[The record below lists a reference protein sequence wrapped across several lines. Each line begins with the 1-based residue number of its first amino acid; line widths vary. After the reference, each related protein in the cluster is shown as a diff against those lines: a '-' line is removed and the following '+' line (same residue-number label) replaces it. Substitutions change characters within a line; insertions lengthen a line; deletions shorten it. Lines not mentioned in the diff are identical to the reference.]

1 MIVSLRILHNTY
13 YVIYLLVM
21 KKALSLYSSRRNV
34 TVWASDSCRLLAW
47 KNGALFMEIHMARI
61 GIQYDDVRGAI
72 DILMARGESP
82 SVQKIREVLG
92 TGSFTTIS
100 DHLREWRS
108 RREMKTDLPVSQ
120 VMPEPV
126 LRLAESLWERAREA
140 SGEAL
145 AQYRQEADRQVEAA
159 QSATQEARRQAED
172 AEQRE
177 AALTTH
183 LAGTEQRLE
192 ARSAALARVE
202 SECEQWQERARQVEE
217 RLNRTLQQL
226 DKLQQD
232 NEQQAQAHQQ
242 ALAERDAQ
250 YQARLSQEEQ
260 RHEAAE
266 ARLMT
271 LLDEA
276 RQERIAA
283 EKRHAATLQQVE
295 KRQETLLEQLQEAQA
310 ALSREEKQ
318 RREAQWAKSRAEERI
333 DTLRH
338 EQSLLQA
345 RIDDQKRFGDEQA
358 ARLRSLEAELV
369 RRTWQPDKGEVLKSR
384 AVEEGVPTPK

>member
-1 MIVSLRILHNTY
+1 
-13 YVIYLLVM
+13 
-21 KKALSLYSSRRNV
+21 
-34 TVWASDSCRLLAW
+34 
-47 KNGALFMEIHMARI
+47 MARI

-242 ALAERDAQ
+242 ALAERDVQ

-310 ALSREEKQ
+310 TLAREEKQ
-318 RREAQWAKSRAEERI
+318 RREAEWAKSRAEERI

-369 RRTWQPDKGEVLKSR
+369 RRTWQPDKGEAFKSR
-384 AVEEGVPTPK
+384 TAEDVVPTLK

>member
-1 MIVSLRILHNTY
+1 MPLCIIRN
-13 YVIYLLVM
+13 YVLCNKFAWQEKSAIFIS
-21 KKALSLYSSRRNV
+21 KSKAGARWRVRASGSR
-34 TVWASDSCRLLAW
+34 RLLAW
-47 KNGALFMEIHMARI
+47 KSCALLMEIDMARI
-61 GIQYDDVRGAI
+61 GIQYDDVCGAI
-72 DILMARGESP
+72 DTLIARGESP

-108 RREMKTDLPVSQ
+108 RRESKSDLPVSHT
-120 VMPEPV
+120 MPEAV
-126 LRLAESLWERAREA
+126 LRLAESFWQRAQEA
-140 SGEAL
+140 SGKTL
-145 AQYRQEADRQVEAA
+145 AQYREEADRRVEEAQVAI
-159 QSATQEARRQAED
+159 QEALRQVED

-192 ARSAALARVE
+192 ARSAALVRLE
-202 SECEQWQERARQVEE
+202 SERDQWQAQIRQAEE
-217 RLNRTLQQL
+217 RLARTVQQL

-232 NEQQAQAHQQ
+232 NEQLVQVHQQ

-250 YQARLSQEEQ
+250 HLARLNQEEQ

-283 EKRHAATLQQVE
+283 EKR
-295 KRQETLLEQLQEAQA
+295 QE
-310 ALSREEKQ
+310 
-318 RREAQWAKSRAEERI
+318 
-333 DTLRH
+333 
-338 EQSLLQA
+338 
-345 RIDDQKRFGDEQA
+345 
-358 ARLRSLEAELV
+358 
-369 RRTWQPDKGEVLKSR
+369 
-384 AVEEGVPTPK
+384 